1 MNIKKKDNLK
11 ITIITVCYNSE
22 KTIKTT
28 LGSVA
33 NQTFEKIE
41 HLIIDGKS
49 TDKTISI
56 IKEYPHVKKIISE
69 PDKGIYDAMNKGIKI
84 ASGEWII
91 FLNSGDIFFDN
102 FVLKKVNKLLMSNVD
117 LLFGDTLINNEF
129 LYLAK
134 AQKVSKNISNMPFC
148 HQSVLCKSSLLKKK
162 LFNLEYHIC
171 SDFDFILNC
180 VLSNKRFKYYPNL
193 ISTVEAGGLSD
204 TRRFKAHFEYFK
216 ILTRNSNFKKS
227 YLPFLISF
235 SLLCL
240 KTIIKKILPNY
251 LNKKII
257 KMKYKSKNKRK

>member
-1 MNIKKKDNLK
+1 MNYEFKVSIIVVSLNTKKKF
-11 ITIITVCYNSE
+11 I
-22 KTIKTT
+22 KTINSIK
-28 LGSVA
+28 
-33 NQTFEKIE
+33 NQIYKNYE
-41 HLIIDGKS
+41 IIVVDGKS
-49 TDKTISI
+49 NDGTVRI
-56 IKEYPHVKKIISE
+56 IKKNEFKINKFLIE
-69 PDKGIYDAMNKGIKI
+69 RDEGIYDAMNKGIKI

-257 KMKYKSKNKRK
+257 KIKYKSKNKKK

>member
-1 MNIKKKDNLK
+1 MNYEFKVSIIVVSLNTKKKF
-11 ITIITVCYNSE
+11 I
-22 KTIKTT
+22 KTINSIK
-28 LGSVA
+28 
-33 NQTFEKIE
+33 NQIYKNYE
-41 HLIIDGKS
+41 IIVVDGKS
-49 TDKTISI
+49 NDGTVRI
-56 IKEYPHVKKIISE
+56 IKKNEFKINKFLIE
-69 PDKGIYDAMNKGIKI
+69 RDEGIYDAMNKGIKI

-102 FVLKKVNKLLMSNVD
+102 FVLKKVNKLLMNNVD

-180 VLSNKRFKYYPNL
+180 VLTNKKFKYYPNL

-257 KMKYKSKNKRK
+257 KIKYKSKNKKK

>member
-1 MNIKKKDNLK
+1 MNYEFKVSIIVVSLNTKKKF
-11 ITIITVCYNSE
+11 I
-22 KTIKTT
+22 KTINSIK
-28 LGSVA
+28 
-33 NQTFEKIE
+33 NQIYKNYE
-41 HLIIDGKS
+41 IIVVDGKS
-49 TDKTISI
+49 NDGTVRI
-56 IKEYPHVKKIISE
+56 IKKNEFKINKFLIE
-69 PDKGIYDAMNKGIKI
+69 RDEGIYDAMNKGIKI

-257 KMKYKSKNKRK
+257 KIKYKSINKKK

>member
-1 MNIKKKDNLK
+1 MNYEFKVSIIVVSLNTKKKF
-11 ITIITVCYNSE
+11 I
-22 KTIKTT
+22 KTINSIK
-28 LGSVA
+28 
-33 NQTFEKIE
+33 NQIYKNYE
-41 HLIIDGKS
+41 IIVVDGKS
-49 TDKTISI
+49 NDGTVRI
-56 IKEYPHVKKIISE
+56 IKKNEFKINKFLIE
-69 PDKGIYDAMNKGIKI
+69 RDEGIYDAMNKGIKI

>member
-1 MNIKKKDNLK
+1 MNYEFKVSIIVVSLNTKKKF
-11 ITIITVCYNSE
+11 I
-22 KTIKTT
+22 KTINSIK
-28 LGSVA
+28 
-33 NQTFEKIE
+33 NQIYKNYE
-41 HLIIDGKS
+41 IIVVDGKS
-49 TDKTISI
+49 NDGTVRI
-56 IKEYPHVKKIISE
+56 IKKNEFKINKFLIE
-69 PDKGIYDAMNKGIKI
+69 RDEGIYDAMNKGIKI

-251 LNKKII
+251 LNKKIL

>member
-1 MNIKKKDNLK
+1 MNYEFKVSIIVVSLNTKKKF
-11 ITIITVCYNSE
+11 I
-22 KTIKTT
+22 KTINSIK
-28 LGSVA
+28 
-33 NQTFEKIE
+33 NQIYKNYE
-41 HLIIDGKS
+41 IIVVDGKS
-49 TDKTISI
+49 NDGTVRI
-56 IKEYPHVKKIISE
+56 IKKNEFKINKFLIE
-69 PDKGIYDAMNKGIKI
+69 RDEGIYDAMNKGIKI

-180 VLSNKRFKYYPNL
+180 VLTNKKFKYYPNL

-227 YLPFLISF
+227 YLSFLISF

-257 KMKYKSKNKRK
+257 KIKYKSKNKKK